1 MIELICIGCPKGC
14 RLSVDENN
22 NYSVTGHSC
31 QIGEEY
37 GRNEILNP
45 TRVLT
50 TIVRIE
56 NGIHNCLPVKSSK
69 PLPKDKLIEAS
80 RALKDV
86 VVKSPVK
93 TNEIIVENILDTGID
108 IVATRDM

>member
-14 RLSVDENN
+14 KLSVDENN
-22 NYSVTGHSC
+22 GYTVTGHSC
-31 QIGEEY
+31 QIGAEY

-50 TIVRIE
+50 TIVKIE
-56 NGIHNCLPVKSSK
+56 NAIHNSLPVKSSK

-80 RALKDV
+80 RSLKDV

-93 TNEIIVENILDTGID
+93 TNQVIVENILDTGIN
-108 IVATRDM
+108 IIATRDM

>member
-14 RLSVDENN
+14 KLLVDENN

-31 QIGEEY
+31 QIGVEY
-37 GRNEILNP
+37 GRSKILNP

-56 NGIHNCLPVKSSK
+56 NAIHNSLPVKSSK
-69 PLPKDKLIEAS
+69 PLPKDKLIEAAK
-80 RALKDV
+80 ALKNV
-86 VVKSPVK
+86 VVKAPVK
-93 TNEIIVENILDTGID
+93 TNEIIVKNILDTGID
-108 IVATRDM
+108 IIATRDM

>member
-14 RLSVDENN
+14 KLLVDENN
-22 NYSVTGHSC
+22 DHSVTGHSC
-31 QIGEEY
+31 QIGVEY
-37 GRNEILNP
+37 GRNEVLNP

-50 TIVRIE
+50 TIVKIE

-69 PLPKDKLIEAS
+69 PLPKNKLIEAS
-80 RALKDV
+80 RFLKDI

-93 TNEIIVENILDTGID
+93 TNQVIVKNILDTGID
-108 IVATRDM
+108 IIATRDM